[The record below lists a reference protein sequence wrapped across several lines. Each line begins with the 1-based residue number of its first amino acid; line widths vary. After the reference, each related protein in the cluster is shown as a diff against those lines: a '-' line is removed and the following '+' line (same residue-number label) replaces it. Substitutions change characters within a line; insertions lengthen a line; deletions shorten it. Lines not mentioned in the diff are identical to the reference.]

1 MNKPI
6 FVLLTFMSAMFFQF
20 NGHGNSQV
28 IDLTE
33 NATEELQDIFEV
45 MNKHEIKVEGWSVY
59 AREDYTFF
67 TNKEKYDAKINNL
80 KKQNPNF
87 AWVQTKENGMY
98 KTVGTAEINFQKT
111 ESTSIELAAKADT
124 NNVATSSTKNDN
136 QQNESQ
142 SQKSNESATTKN
154 ANSTLKEQIIYV
166 AYPHKDQLKTYL
178 IYVVEGEN
186 WEPELMNDY
195 APSIQSKIGTMFD
208 KSLQIF
214 SCAKGQTDGKID
226 GVLYNQAL
234 TILKDFSADPIE
246 SLQEEAFVSVSAYTE
261 NWKNSIPEKNKEMN
275 IQIALRESRLGA
287 STTVVIGTPIITSEY

>member
-6 FVLLTFMSAMFFQF
+6 FVLLTFMFVMFFQF

-28 IDLTE
+28 IGLTE
-33 NATEELQDIFEV
+33 DATEQLQDIFEV
-45 MNKHEIKVEGWSVY
+45 MNKHDINVEGWSIY
-59 AREDYTFF
+59 AREDHTSF
-67 TNKEKYDAKINNL
+67 TNKEKYDAKLDDL

-87 AWVQTKENGMY
+87 EWVQTKEHGMY
-98 KTVGTAEINFQKT
+98 KTVGTAETNFQKT
-111 ESTSIELAAKADT
+111 ESTSIESEAKEDT
-124 NNVATSSTKNDN
+124 INVATSSAKIDN

-142 SQKSNESATTKN
+142 SQKLDKTLAIKNKN
-154 ANSTLKEQIIYV
+154 AIQKEQIIYV

-178 IYVVEGEN
+178 IYVIEGEN
-186 WEPELMNDY
+186 WEPELISDF

-208 KSLQIF
+208 KNPQIF
-214 SCAKGQTDGKID
+214 SCAKGHLGGKID

-234 TILKDFSADPIE
+234 NILKDFSADPIE

-275 IQIALRESRLGA
+275 IQKALRNQGLGA

>member
-6 FVLLTFMSAMFFQF
+6 FVLLTFMFVMFFQF

-28 IDLTE
+28 IGLTE
-33 NATEELQDIFEV
+33 NATEQLQDIFEV
-45 MNKHEIKVEGWSVY
+45 MNKHEIKVEGWSIY
-59 AREDYTFF
+59 AREDRTSF
-67 TNKEKYDAKINNL
+67 TNKEKYDAKVDHL

-87 AWVQTKENGMY
+87 EWEQIQENGMY
-98 KTVGTAEINFQKT
+98 KTVGTAETKIQKT
-111 ESTSIELAAKADT
+111 ETTSIESDVKADT
-124 NNVATSSTKNDN
+124 TNVATSSAKIDN

-142 SQKSNESATTKN
+142 SQNNSEIAVTKN
-154 ANSTLKEQIIYV
+154 TTAALKEQIIYV

-178 IYVVEGEN
+178 IYVIEGEN
-186 WEPELMNDY
+186 WKPELMNDF
-195 APSIQSKIGTMFD
+195 APSVQTKIGTMFD
-208 KSLQIF
+208 KSPQIF
-214 SCAKGQTDGKID
+214 SCTKGQTGGKID

-234 TILKDFSADPIE
+234 KILKDFSADPIE